1 MNSPPRILVMTP
13 VDRIKGIAEAL
24 ARVGKVHYCPDPSIE
39 EVMLAAGEVE
49 GIFTNP
55 NKSRVFLSR
64 EILEA
69 AKNLKVICTAST
81 GTNHIDMAF
90 AAQKGITVLSLTEER
105 ETINK
110 ISSTAEHA
118 FALFLS
124 TIRRIPQG
132 HDSVLQGHWD
142 YEPFVGRQISALC
155 VAVIGYGRLGRMF
168 AGYARAFGARVLACD
183 PYQRQYDSGVE
194 AMPISEVLKN
204 ADVISLHVHVNPE
217 TTRMINRESLSMA
230 KESLLLVNTS
240 RGEIVDEAAMVNFL
254 KTRPLARYATDV
266 IAGEIQNRLA
276 SPILEYAAHSKQVI
290 ITPHIGGM
298 TEEAQ
303 QIAYGRAVERLTE
316 FFLGNLS
323 QGAV

>member
-1 MNSPPRILVMTP
+1 
-13 VDRIKGIAEAL
+13 
-24 ARVGKVHYCPDPSIE
+24 
-39 EVMLAAGEVE
+39 
-49 GIFTNP
+49 
-55 NKSRVFLSR
+55 
-64 EILEA
+64 
-69 AKNLKVICTAST
+69 
-81 GTNHIDMAF
+81 
-90 AAQKGITVLSLTEER
+90 
-105 ETINK
+105 
-110 ISSTAEHA
+110 
-118 FALFLS
+118 
-124 TIRRIPQG
+124 
-132 HDSVLQGHWD
+132 
-142 YEPFVGRQISALC
+142 
-155 VAVIGYGRLGRMF
+155 
-168 AGYARAFGARVLACD
+168 
-183 PYQRQYDSGVE
+183 
-194 AMPISEVLKN
+194 
-204 ADVISLHVHVNPE
+204 
-217 TTRMINRESLSMA
+217 MA